1 MKIPESRLL
10 LAGLLIAASSVAQ
23 AQGSRLSAEQKN
35 EMEQRIE
42 ATAQADK
49 EACESMHGN
58 VQDVCRIQAKWKE
71 QIAKA
76 DLEFKHSGSDSDRA
90 KLVDVK
96 AEAEYEIARERC
108 ENLPANSWDACKQ
121 RAQQQQ
127 SGDIRRKPG
136 Y

>member
-1 MKIPESRLL
+1 MKIPESRV
-10 LAGLLIAASSVAQ
+10 LIAVVLAAASTVAQ
-23 AQGSRLSAEQKN
+23 AQGNRLSSEQRQA
-35 EMEQRIE
+35 MEQRIE

-49 EACESMHGN
+49 EACEPLHGN

-71 QIAKA
+71 RIAKA
-76 DLEFKHSGSDSDRA
+76 DLEFKQSGSDSDRA
-90 KLVDVK
+90 KLVDMK

-108 ENLPANSWDACKQ
+108 ENGPANSWDACKQ
-121 RAQQQQ
+121 RAQKQQ